1 MTNNELQKL
10 AAALGD
16 CGKALLKIS
25 EVMAV
30 KEDNPPAS
38 EAKSEKAEKPLTLE
52 DVRKVAADKA
62 RKGFTAEVRGLIQK
76 YEARKGFTAEVR
88 GLIQK
93 YGADKLSGIDAAQYE
108 AFLKE
113 LEVIGHAG

>member
-1 MTNNELQKL
+1 MRKG
-10 AAALGD
+10 AA
-16 CGKALLKIS
+16 
-25 EVMAV
+25 
-30 KEDNPPAS
+30 EDFRSHGGERRKSAS
-38 EAKSEKAEKPLTLE
+38 FGAKSERAEKPLSLE

-62 RKGFTAEVRGLIQK
+62 RKGFTAEVRS
-76 YEARKGFTAEVR
+76 
-88 GLIQK
+88 LIQK

>member
-1 MTNNELQKL
+1 MKNDELQKL

-25 EVMAV
+25 EAMAV
-30 KEDNPPAS
+30 KEDNPPDS
-38 EAKSEKAEKPLTLE
+38 EAKSKKAEKPLTLE

-62 RKGFTAEVRGLIQK
+62 RKGFTEEVRS
-76 YEARKGFTAEVR
+76 
-88 GLIQK
+88 LIQK

>member
-1 MTNNELQKL
+1 MPNDELQKL
-10 AAALGD
+10 AAALAD

-30 KEDNPPAS
+30 KEDNPSAS
-38 EAKSEKAEKPLTLE
+38 EAKSEKLEKPLTLE

-62 RKGFTAEVRGLIQK
+62 RKGFTAEVRS
-76 YEARKGFTAEVR
+76 
-88 GLIQK
+88 LIQK

-113 LEVIGHAG
+113 LEGIGHAG

>member
-1 MTNNELQKL
+1 MTNDELQKL

-25 EVMAV
+25 EAMAV
-30 KEDNPPAS
+30 KEDNPTAS
-38 EAKSEKAEKPLTLE
+38 EAKSEKLEKPLTLE
-52 DVRKVAADKA
+52 DVLSIYKKEKPLGVIDKA
-62 RKGFTAEVRGLIQK
+62 RKGFTDEVRS
-76 YEARKGFTAEVR
+76 
-88 GLIQK
+88 LIQK